1 MTLRFGTSDA
11 GGTFHSQAIAIAELF
26 NQTRPDVERC
36 IVTANLVTLN
46 DLKLFDSGALEFGLM
61 ASNWIGRATSGT
73 MPFDHPIAMRIVA
86 PANVG
91 PVFFVTLANSSIKSL
106 SDLVGKRVALG
117 PKGSGMVQHAEVI
130 LNRLGI
136 SFARFT
142 PLYLGFDEAGDA
154 MIRGEIDALWQR
166 PIPNQAMTELSEHAD
181 VRIVPYDAGQL
192 ERIASQVSFYRKVI
206 IEKGAF
212 RGANEDSLQVGVVN
226 MIVTHESVKEEN
238 VYAMAKLLAQ
248 NLDTLP
254 RLNPLFKTTESL
266 FKPLQTHGA
275 AAFEFAGVPIHPGAL
290 RALRE
295 TGWLP

>member
-1 MTLRFGTSDA
+1 MTLRFGTSEA
-11 GGTFHSQAIAIAELF
+11 GGTFHSQAIAIADLF

-36 IVTANLVTLN
+36 VVTANLVTLN

-73 MPFDHPIAMRIVA
+73 TPFDHPIALRIVA

-91 PVFFVTLANSSIKSL
+91 PVFFVTLAHSSIRSL

-130 LNRLGI
+130 LKLLGI
-136 SFARFT
+136 SLERFT
-142 PLYLGFDEAGDA
+142 PLYLHFDDAGDA
-154 MIRGEIDALWQR
+154 MISGEIDALWQR
-166 PIPNQAMTELSEHAD
+166 PIPNQAMTVLSEHAD

-192 ERIASQVSFYRKVI
+192 ERIASQVSFYREII
-206 IEKGAF
+206 IERGAF
-212 RGANEDSLQVGVVN
+212 RGAIEDSPQVGVVN
-226 MIVTHESVKEEN
+226 VIVTHESVKEEH

-248 NLDTLP
+248 NLDSLP

-290 RALRE
+290 RALQE

>member
-1 MTLRFGTSDA
+1 MTLRFGTSEA

-36 IVTANLVTLN
+36 VVTANLVTLN

-61 ASNWIGRATSGT
+61 ASNWIGRAASGAP
-73 MPFDHPIAMRIVA
+73 PFDHPIALRMVA
-86 PANVG
+86 PANAG
-91 PVFFVTLANSSIKSL
+91 PVFFVTLATSSIKSL

-130 LNRLGI
+130 LNLLGI
-136 SFARFT
+136 SFDRFT

-166 PIPNQAMTELSEHAD
+166 PIPNRAMTELSERAD

-212 RGANEDSLQVGVVN
+212 RGAIEDSLQVGVVN
-226 MIVTHESVKEEN
+226 VIVTHESVKEEN
-238 VYAMAKLLAQ
+238 VYAMVKLLAQ
-248 NLDTLP
+248 NLDSLP

-275 AAFEFAGVPIHPGAL
+275 AAFEFAGVPIHSGAL